1 MNTKM
6 IKMIRHDLTQK
17 CYIVHNTTQTTYT
30 VFLTPD
36 DDSYEKREKML
47 IEKRKFIDVL
57 LLRTVGDHVISETEL
72 FPLQPDECL
81 VLYARK
87 QLTDCTPLNHVCV
100 SKQNGEWLKEQ
111 KKWLK
116 DTGTQ
121 HETTI
126 LQLG

>member
-1 MNTKM
+1 MNKTM

-17 CYIVHNTTQTTYT
+17 CYIVHNTTQKTYT

-36 DDSYEKREKML
+36 DDEKREKML

-57 LLRTVGDHVISETEL
+57 LLRTVGDHVETETAL
-72 FPLQPDECL
+72 FQLQPDECL
-81 VLYARK
+81 VLHARK
-87 QLTDCTPLNHVCV
+87 QLTECTPLNHVCV
-100 SKQNGEWLKEQ
+100 LKQNGEWLKEQ
-111 KKWLK
+111 KKWIK
-116 DTGTQ
+116 GKEAE